1 MAQRALILNA
11 SFEPLSIVK
20 ARRAVVLVIRGRAD
34 IVEPG
39 DDVWRSERMI
49 FDVPSVVRLR
59 SYVKVPY
66 GRRVPLTRS
75 AVFARDGQRC
85 QYCRGPA
92 ESLDH
97 VVPRSRGGT
106 HTWDNV
112 VACCRRC
119 NIRKGNKMLQE
130 CGFSLTKRPAAPS
143 YHGWLYTTIGSAPDP
158 RWQPYLLAD
167 SA

>member
-20 ARRAVVLVIRGRAD
+20 ARRAVVLVLRGRAD

-39 DDVWRSERMI
+39 DHRWHSERQAVE
-49 FDVPSVVRLR
+49 VPSVVRLR

-66 GRRVPLTRS
+66 GRRVPLTRN
-75 AVFARDGQRC
+75 AVFVRDGNRC
-85 QYCRGPA
+85 QYCLGAA

-97 VVPRSRGGT
+97 VVPKSRGGT

-119 NIRKGNKMLQE
+119 NIRKGNKLLADS
-130 CGFSLTKRPAAPS
+130 GFTLRTRPVAPS
-143 YHGWLYTTIGSAPDP
+143 YHGWLYANLGTAPDP
-158 RWQPYLLAD
+158 RWQRYLLAD